1 MKWNDV
7 ATNWA
12 AFVPRIMTRWPDLD
26 ENEVI
31 AIDGNQDDFVAYLAS
46 FSDQDVVT
54 AKSELNEWLM
64 GEQPT
69 DAIMHPTRDNA
80 RINASTENM
89 PAGEDPSDDDRR
101 FGDDLTPSPP
111 IDRPG

>member
-31 AIDGNQDDFVAYLAS
+31 AIDGNQDAFVAYLAS

-80 RINASTENM
+80 RINASTENI